1 MTDKKITKVKRRRD
15 ESLQSYIDRQHKLDE
30 SLKAS
35 AEEEK
40 RRRFR
45 EEFKEPPE
53 TALWVVFSG
62 IATVVAVMLIR
73 GDIKFNEKAADVTN
87 TKPYETVIYDA
98 KSQVTPPSNAAP
110 RQEVSDAML
119 DVYEQD
125 AKYLCRI
132 ATALN
137 DDHSTSRADSKVV
150 VNATVKCFEAA
161 QKLEAH
167 KKNK

>member
-1 MTDKKITKVKRRRD
+1 M
-15 ESLQSYIDRQHKLDE
+15 
-30 SLKAS
+30 
-35 AEEEK
+35 
-40 RRRFR
+40 
-45 EEFKEPPE
+45 
-53 TALWVVFSG
+53 
-62 IATVVAVMLIR
+62 
-73 GDIKFNEKAADVTN
+73 N
-87 TKPYETVIYDA
+87 TKPQETVIYDV
-98 KSQVTPPSNAAP
+98 KSQVTPPPNTPSNAAP
-110 RQEVSDAML
+110 RQEVADAML

-161 QKLEAH
+161 QKLEAY